1 MGFFVVHIIMKKLSI
16 RLRKGRLHIK
26 IYNEKHRIIFPLTT
40 LPDLPS
46 WVIETREDGI
56 QILCR

>member
-26 IYNEKHRIIFPLTT
+26 IYNEKHRIIFLLTAR
-40 LPDLPS
+40 PVFPS
-46 WVIETREDGI
+46 SVIIDFFRGI
-56 QILCR
+56 TS